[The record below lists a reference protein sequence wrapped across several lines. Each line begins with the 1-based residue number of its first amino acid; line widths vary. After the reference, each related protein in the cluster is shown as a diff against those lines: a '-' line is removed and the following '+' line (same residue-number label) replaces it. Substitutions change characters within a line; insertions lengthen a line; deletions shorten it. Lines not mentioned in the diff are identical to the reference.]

1 MNPVQ
6 YPGTI
11 RSNTWQEADYLEKL
25 EVGYRWYDAE
35 VSRRAAVPVPL
46 FPFGFGLSFTA
57 YTYSTLR
64 ASATACSFTVTNDG
78 DVAGVEIA
86 QLYVGFPAAAGL
98 PPKQL
103 KGFERVELAPKETKS
118 VTITLSTEDLSIWS
132 VTKHAWVVVSGD
144 FQVFVGA
151 SAADIRL
158 KGAFSTAAAADGAA
172 ANAAV
177 NAANAAAEHAITG

>member
-1 MNPVQ
+1 VNPAQ

-35 VSRRAAVPVPL
+35 VSRATQTTRTAPVPL
-46 FPFGFGLSFTA
+46 PLFSFGFGLSFTA

-64 ASATACSFTVTNDG
+64 ASATACSFTVTNAG

-103 KGFERVELAPKETKS
+103 KGFERVQLAPKETKS
-118 VTITLSTEDLSIWS
+118 VTVTLSTEDLSIWS
-132 VTKHAWVVVSGD
+132 VTEHAWVAVSGD

-158 KGAFSTAAAADGAA
+158 KGAFSTAAAA
-172 ANAAV
+172 
-177 NAANAAAEHAITG
+177 EYAITGSAYTTRI